1 MILTPT
7 WKPDRKSIIS
17 TGEVLSGSRQGVLL
31 RVRVVPGASRN
42 QVAGEIQGRLRL
54 RIQSPPVE
62 GAANRELVKYVAGLF
77 GLRKSRVTIVKGDA
91 SREKTLLL
99 EGRNLDE
106 ARAALKSILSEG

>member
-1 MILTPT
+1 M
-7 WKPDRKSIIS
+7 
-17 TGEVLSGSRQGVLL
+17 LL

-42 QVAGEIQGRLRL
+42 QVAGEIQDRLRL

-77 GLRKSRVTIVKGDA
+77 DLGKSRVKIVKGDT

-99 EGRNLDE
+99 EGKKLAE
-106 ARAALKSILSEG
+106 ARAALQSILPEG